1 MNSVLKNAKSMPVV
15 GLLVLCQLALLA
27 SGCAGRVA
35 PVARTGELPTDFPVG
50 RYERAAAQ
58 GAAVYRVDP
67 DRSLL
72 QIVAGRDGALARMGH
87 DHLVASRDLQGY
99 LMLTADGTH
108 LQADIVAPLD
118 RMSVDEPGLRADAG
132 LPAEVP
138 DDAREGTRANMLASL
153 EADDYPWVSVGT
165 DALLPGQGARE
176 VGANLR
182 VIVIL
187 HGVSREI
194 EVPVSAVI
202 DADHISAETA
212 FTIRQTDFGVEP
224 YSVFGGALRV
234 KDELSIRARLQAFR
248 Q

>member
-1 MNSVLKNAKSMPVV
+1 MSPFLKIAKSTTVV
-15 GLLVLCQLALLA
+15 AVAGSCLLALLV

-35 PVARTGELPTDFPVG
+35 PVARTGELPADFPVG
-50 RYERAAAQ
+50 RYERALAQ

-67 DRSLL
+67 EGSLL

-99 LMLTADGTH
+99 LMLTADATH

-176 VGANLR
+176 VGANLS

>member
-1 MNSVLKNAKSMPVV
+1 
-15 GLLVLCQLALLA
+15 
-27 SGCAGRVA
+27 
-35 PVARTGELPTDFPVG
+35 
-50 RYERAAAQ
+50 
-58 GAAVYRVDP
+58 
-67 DRSLL
+67 
-72 QIVAGRDGALARMGH
+72 
-87 DHLVASRDLQGY
+87 
-99 LMLTADGTH
+99 
-108 LQADIVAPLD
+108 
-118 RMSVDEPGLRADAG
+118 
-132 LPAEVP
+132 
-138 DDAREGTRANMLASL
+138 
-153 EADDYPWVSVGT
+153 VSVGT